1 MIIKDV
7 AQLKELSK
15 NGLDCHIRLNFNF
28 RSSKHIYYNEDTN
41 IFEVINYID
50 DSEQFLTEE
59 QLFDENYTNIGKAL
73 KHNALY
79 ID

>member
-1 MIIKDV
+1 MIIKDIDH
-7 AQLKELSK
+7 LKKLSK
-15 NGLDCHIRLNFNF
+15 DGLDCHIRLNFNF

-41 IFEVINYID
+41 IFEIINYID
-50 DSEQFLTEE
+50 DSEQSLTEE
-59 QLFDENYTNIGKAL
+59 QIFDKDYTNIGEAL